1 MAFHIGSIIPLKYVQ
16 NRKAGIIIYLGK
28 AIMNNKIKEIIEN
41 HLIVSKHIYSLLDNF
56 IPAEDGRLESL
67 LEV

>member
-28 AIMNNKIKEIIEN
+28 AIMNNKMKEIIEN
-41 HLIVSKHIYSLLDNF
+41 HLIVSKHMELLF
-56 IPAEDGRLESL
+56 A
-67 LEV
+67 